1 MNNYLT
7 YDDVNYTKRKPEPW
21 LDLFRLLFFLMCVP
35 LVAGIMFLSLLI
47 IGFAMLGMYVKDLF
61 KKLGEYNGYRNIK

>member
-1 MNNYLT
+1 MNRDLT
-7 YDDVNYTKRKPEPW
+7 YDGVNYAKLESEPW

-61 KKLGEYNGYRNIK
+61 KKLGE